1 MMALSLLRSHAR
13 QRIWIVTDRCARG
26 QLLSLDQDSL
36 SWMTLHHANQLWRS
50 KTVVGS
56 FSAFFFLA
64 AVSFQLLAVELFQ
77 KGKGVGRA
85 RSSASAVAADNSA
98 GGSLSVFP
106 LAAKDF
112 PLAAKEERNKG
123 DQQEAAQ
130 MDKKAGHNELDGIAR
145 NSNGWRMTW
154 VQGSAGRGRRTP
166 EVTVH
171 GSSWSHVTMT
181 SVRESDLDQASSNV
195 VSDDGSAVIQ
205 RKINNNDDN
214 DNDND
219 DWRVSV
225 LVDGV
230 HSQMD

>member
-1 MMALSLLRSHAR
+1 LSLLRSHAR
-13 QRIWIVTDRCARG
+13 QHVWIVTDRCVRG
-26 QLLSLDQDSL
+26 QLLSRDQD
-36 SWMTLHHANQLWRS
+36 HCHG

-56 FSAFFFLA
+56 FSVFFFLA

-77 KGKGVGRA
+77 KGKRVGRA

-154 VQGSAGRGRRTP
+154 VQGSAGRGRREEDTRGDAP
-166 EVTVH
+166 CLQLEP
-171 GSSWSHVTMT
+171 
-181 SVRESDLDQASSNV
+181 R
-195 VSDDGSAVIQ
+195 
-205 RKINNNDDN
+205 DN
-214 DNDND
+214 D
-219 DWRVSV
+219 VSA
-225 LVDGV
+225 
-230 HSQMD
+230 